1 MITIKDVAKRAGVS
15 IATVSYALNDKE
27 GVNETNKAKIKQIAE
42 EMGYVPNSLA
52 QSLLSKKTNVIGVVI
67 PDISNNYTAN
77 FIKYLG
83 IYARANGYF
92 LLLGTLSDSPETEID
107 IFNKLTAKN
116 VDGFVIM
123 PGVYDELVYKE
134 ITSKMNRRNIPF
146 LFAGLN
152 FPGIKSN
159 YVVPDLE
166 EGEYQITRYLL
177 KEGFRDLVFVGG
189 KRGEYYSEVRY
200 KGLLRA
206 YEEFELLHDASRY
219 IVLSNDYDFNSGY
232 QVVETF
238 LNHSPLPEVFAC
250 LNDSVAY
257 GIIKGLKER
266 GLSVPKDVGVV
277 GFDNLE
283 ILTFDAA
290 LLTTVSIPIEEM
302 AKLCIDILKNDE
314 GKKVLK
320 QILLPTEIIVRGS
333 VKQK

>member
-52 QSLLSKKTNVIGVVI
+52 QGLLSKRTNVIGVVI
-67 PDISNNYTAN
+67 PDISNNYTSN

-83 IYARANGYF
+83 IYARASGYF

-107 IFNKLTAKN
+107 IFDKLTAKN
-116 VDGFVIM
+116 VDGFVIL
-123 PGVYDELVYKE
+123 PGVYDEQVYME
-134 ITSKMNRRNIPF
+134 ITRKLNRRNIPF

-166 EGEYQITRYLL
+166 EGEYEITRYLL

-189 KRGEYYSEVRY
+189 NRGEYYSEVRY

-206 YEEFELLHDASRY
+206 YEEFGLVHDESRY
-219 IVLSNDYDFNSGY
+219 IELKNGYDFNSGY
-232 QVVETF
+232 QVIETF
-238 LNHSPLPEVFAC
+238 LKQSPLPEVFAC

-257 GIIKGLKER
+257 GVIKGLKKQ
-266 GLSVPKDVGVV
+266 GLIVPKDVSVV
-277 GFDNLE
+277 GFDDIE
-283 ILTFDAA
+283 MPTFDAA
-290 LLTTVSIPIEEM
+290 PLTTVSISVEEM

-320 QILLPTEIIVRGS
+320 QILLPTELILRDS
-333 VKQK
+333 VQHK